1 VAVLSFGTNDNS
13 TVKVWSKATE
23 REVLPKTLISK
34 FMGEGAGNIIQVKDE
49 LSKGPGDR
57 VRMNLQM
64 LLGAD
69 GRVGNEVLEG
79 NEEAPSFYTDDLVID
94 QLRHASRY
102 YGRMDRQRV
111 VYDFRRDSRD
121 QLSDWWADRLDTVFL
136 NHVAGN
142 DYETNAAYIGANT
155 ITAPTTNKQ
164 ILQNGAAN
172 YAALASTDTMNLTLI
187 EDAVVRAKTLR
198 SDKNEPLIRPVKIA
212 GGDYYVCILHPFQV
226 KDLRKNTSTGQWFDI
241 QRAAMEGGQVADN
254 PIFTGSLGVYNGV
267 IFFESDRI
275 PYGNDTTTQ
284 DTDTRKAVLLGAQAA
299 WFAYGREGG
308 RAERYLWNEESF
320 DYGNEHGVSASLI
333 YGMKKAK
340 FNSVDHGVIVLGTWA
355 KA

>member
-1 VAVLSFGTNDNS
+1 
-13 TVKVWSKATE
+13 
-23 REVLPKTLISK
+23 
-34 FMGEGAGNIIQVKDE
+34 MGEGAGNIIQVKDE

-64 LLGAD
+64 LLGD
-69 GRVGNEVLEG
+69 PGRVGNEVLEG
-79 NEEAPSFYTDDLVID
+79 NEESPTFFTDDLVID

-136 NHVAGN
+136 NHVCGAA
-142 DYETNAAYIGANT
+142 YETTAAYIGANT
-155 ITAPTTNKQ
+155 IAVPTSNKIIYQ
-164 ILQNGAAN
+164 SGAASA
-172 YAALASTDTMNLTLI
+172 AALTSADTMNLTLI
-187 EDAVVRAKTLR
+187 EDAVLRAKTLR

-212 GGDYYVCILHPFQV
+212 GGDYYVAILHPQQV
-226 KDLRKNTSTGQWFDI
+226 RDLRTNTSTGQWFDI

-267 IFFESDRI
+267 IFFESDRV
-275 PYGNDTTTQ
+275 PKSHDTT
-284 DTDTRKAVLLGAQAA
+284 DSNNVELNTRSAVLLGAQAC
-299 WFAYGREGG
+299 WLAYGREGG

-333 YGMKKAK
+333 YGMKKAQ
-340 FNSVDHGVIVLGTWA
+340 FNSVDHGTIVLSTWSA
-355 KA
+355 I